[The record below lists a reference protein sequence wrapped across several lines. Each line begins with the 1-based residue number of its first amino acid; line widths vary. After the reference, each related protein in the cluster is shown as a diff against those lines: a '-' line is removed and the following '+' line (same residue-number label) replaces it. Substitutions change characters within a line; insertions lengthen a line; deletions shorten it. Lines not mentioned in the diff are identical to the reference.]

1 MLKLKKITKVSLILS
16 AIIVFALVGLRSWGT
31 EDNGNIHELTGMVIS
46 VDNENILQVGA
57 GTVGV
62 QTTKVM
68 ISAGKWKGA
77 QVEAVNHLNGQLEMD
92 EIYEAGDKILL
103 AVQVVEEQITDAR
116 AINSYRQ
123 NWELLLFAIF
133 AVALLAYSRLI
144 GLKALFSFMATL
156 AVLWLFYIPNLLAG
170 ASPLPL
176 TLAVLVLLSMSI
188 ILSVAGWTRY
198 GIAALLGSLCGL
210 AVALGLTVFFG
221 DKLEL
226 AGMTTPFSTILLV
239 QGGYGLNFQHIFY
252 SAVLL
257 GASGAAMDIAM
268 DVSVSMNEIKLKRPD
283 IGMRELI
290 QSGINIGRM
299 VIGTMSTTLLLAY
312 SGGYLTMLMVFVS
325 QNTSFTRIV
334 NMKIVAAEIFRILI
348 GSIGLVMV
356 APITAVIAGV
366 LLSGNYKRWRESD
379 RKEHSRLQP
388 EAKEIEEL
396 DQNSV
401 QG

>member
-16 AIIVFALVGLRSWGT
+16 AIIVLALVGQRFWGA
-31 EDNGNIHELTGMVIS
+31 EDNGNVHELPGMVIS
-46 VDNENILQVGA
+46 VDNEEILQVGA

-62 QTTKVM
+62 QTATVV

-103 AVQVVEEQITDAR
+103 AVQVVDQQITNAR

-123 NWELLLFAIF
+123 NWELLLFAVF

-156 AVLWLFYIPNLLAG
+156 GVLWFFYIPNLLAG

-176 TLAVLVLLSMSI
+176 TLAVLALLSMSI
-188 ILSVAGWTRY
+188 ILSVAGMTRY

-210 AVALGLTVFFG
+210 AVTLGLTVFFG
-221 DKLEL
+221 HKLEL

-268 DVSVSMNEIKLKRPD
+268 DVSVSMNEIKVKRPD

-325 QNTSFTRIV
+325 QNTSFTRII

-366 LLSGNYKRWRESD
+366 LLSGGYKAWRESG
-379 RKEHSRLQP
+379 RNPVGSE
-388 EAKEIEEL
+388 
-396 DQNSV
+396 SV
-401 QG
+401 TGE

>member
-1 MLKLKKITKVSLILS
+1 MLKLKKVTKVSLILS
-16 AIIVFALVGLRSWGT
+16 AILVLALASQQFWSS
-31 EDNGNIHELTGMVIS
+31 EDRGNVHELPGIVIA
-46 VDNENILQVGA
+46 VDNEDILQVGA
-57 GTVGV
+57 GVVGV
-62 QTTKVM
+62 QNTTV
-68 ISAGKWKGA
+68 ILSSGKWKGT
-77 QVEAVNHLNGQLEMD
+77 QVVAINHLNGQLDMD

-103 AVQVVEEQITDAR
+103 AVQEIDQQITDAR
-116 AINSYRQ
+116 AINTYRQ
-123 NWELLLFAIF
+123 NWELVLFAVF

-144 GLKALFSFMATL
+144 GLKALFSFMTTL
-156 AVLWLFYIPNLLAG
+156 GVLWFFYIPNLLAG

-188 ILSVAGWTRY
+188 ILSVAGVTRY
-198 GIAALLGSLCGL
+198 GIAALLGSLSGL
-210 AVALGLTVFFG
+210 AVTLGLTVFFG
-221 DKLEL
+221 HQLDL
-226 AGMTTPFSTILLV
+226 AGMTTPFSTTLLV

-268 DVSVSMNEIKLKRPD
+268 DVSVSMNEIKVKRPD

-356 APITAVIAGV
+356 APITAIIAGV
-366 LLSGNYKRWRESD
+366 LLSGSYKAWREPK
-379 RKEHSRLQP
+379 RKIKDNGIS
-388 EAKEIEEL
+388 I
-396 DQNSV
+396 
-401 QG
+401 

>member
-1 MLKLKKITKVSLILS
+1 MLTLNKITKVSLLLS
-16 AIIVFALVGLRSWGT
+16 AIIVLALVWQDSFVA
-31 EDNGNIHELTGMVIS
+31 EDNGNVHELPGMVIS
-46 VDNENILQVGA
+46 VDNEEVLQVGV

-62 QTTKVM
+62 QTAKVV
-68 ISAGKWKGA
+68 ISAGQWKGV
-77 QVEAVNHLNGQLEMD
+77 QVVAINHLNGQLEMD

-103 AVQVVEEQITDAR
+103 AVQVVDQQPANAR

-123 NWELLLFAIF
+123 NWELVLFAVF
-133 AVALLAYSRLI
+133 AVALLVYSRLI
-144 GLKALFSFMATL
+144 GLKALASFMATL
-156 AVLWLFYIPNLLAG
+156 GVLWFFYIPSLLAG
-170 ASPLPL
+170 VPPLPL
-176 TLAVLVLLSMSI
+176 TLAVLVLLSMII
-188 ILSVAGWTRY
+188 ILSVAGWTCY
-198 GIAALLGSLCGL
+198 GIAAFLGSVCGL
-210 AVALGLTVFFG
+210 VVTLGLTMFFG
-221 DKLEL
+221 HQLEL
-226 AGMTTPFSTILLV
+226 GGMTTPFSTILLV

-268 DVSVSMNEIKLKRPD
+268 DVSVSMNEIKVKRPD

-356 APITAVIAGV
+356 APVTAVIAGV
-366 LLSGNYKRWRESD
+366 LLSGDYKAWRESG
-379 RKEHSRLQP
+379 RKKYNVLL
-388 EAKEIEEL
+388 AKAEEIE
-396 DQNSV
+396 
-401 QG
+401 

>member
-1 MLKLKKITKVSLILS
+1 MLKLNKITKVSLVLL
-16 AIIVFALVGLRSWGT
+16 AIIVLAFVGQRFWGAA
-31 EDNGNIHELTGMVIS
+31 ENGNVHELPGMVIS
-46 VDNENILQVGA
+46 VDNEDILQVGA
-57 GTVGV
+57 GAVGV
-62 QTTKVM
+62 QTATVV
-68 ISAGKWKGA
+68 ISTGEWKGV
-77 QVEAVNHLNGQLEMD
+77 QVMAVNHLNGQLEMD

-103 AVQVVEEQITDAR
+103 AVQVVDQQIADAR

-123 NWELLLFAIF
+123 NWELVLFAVF

-156 AVLWLFYIPNLLAG
+156 GVLWFFYIPNLLAG

-176 TLAVLVLLSMSI
+176 TLAVLVLLSMTI
-188 ILSVAGWTRY
+188 ILSVAGVTRY

-210 AVALGLTVFFG
+210 AVTLGLTVFFG
-221 DKLEL
+221 EKLEL

-268 DVSVSMNEIKLKRPD
+268 DVSVSMNEIKVKRPD

-356 APITAVIAGV
+356 APLTAVIAGV
-366 LLSGNYKRWRESD
+366 LLSGGYKAWRESGKKGMQHLAGEGK
-379 RKEHSRLQP
+379 R
-388 EAKEIEEL
+388 
-396 DQNSV
+396 N
-401 QG
+401 

>member
-16 AIIVFALVGLRSWGT
+16 AIIVLALVGQRFLGA
-31 EDNGNIHELTGMVIS
+31 EENGNVHELPGMVIS
-46 VDNENILQVGA
+46 VDNEEILQVGA
-57 GTVGV
+57 GAVGV
-62 QTTKVM
+62 QTATVV
-68 ISAGKWKGA
+68 ISAGEWKGV
-77 QVEAVNHLNGQLEMD
+77 QVVAVNHLNGQLEMD

-103 AVQVVEEQITDAR
+103 AVQVVDQQIADAR

-123 NWELLLFAIF
+123 NWELVLFAVF
-133 AVALLAYSRLI
+133 AVALLVYSRLI
-144 GLKALFSFMATL
+144 GLKALLSFMATL
-156 AVLWLFYIPNLLAG
+156 GVLWFFYIPNLLAG

-176 TLAVLVLLSMSI
+176 TLAVLVLLSMII
-188 ILSVAGWTRY
+188 ILSVAGVTRY
-198 GIAALLGSLCGL
+198 GIAAFLGSVCGL
-210 AVALGLTVFFG
+210 AVTLGLTVFFG
-221 DKLEL
+221 HKLEL

-268 DVSVSMNEIKLKRPD
+268 DVSVSMNEIKVKRPD

-356 APITAVIAGV
+356 APVTAVIAGV
-366 LLSGNYKRWRESD
+366 LLSGGYEAWRESG
-379 RKEHSRLQP
+379 RKKYSSLLP
-388 EAKEIEEL
+388 KAKEIE
-396 DQNSV
+396 
-401 QG
+401 